1 MNEFVEIPWLKV
13 FSNFI
18 WILGASITLAALS
31 YHEFLAY
38 MRKEKRI
45 NVFKKKSFKRPF
57 LLGLVLIAA
66 GISASVNKPFQ
77 AAITGSVSLF
87 LVIWFLKL
95 SKIKLPKL
103 RKSKIENKLNS

>member
-31 YHEFLAY
+31 YHEFLVY

-45 NVFKKKSFKRPF
+45 NVFKKNPSRDPF
-57 LLGLVLIAA
+57 FWV
-66 GISASVNKPFQ
+66 
-77 AAITGSVSLF
+77 
-87 LVIWFLKL
+87 WF
-95 SKIKLPKL
+95 
-103 RKSKIENKLNS
+103 